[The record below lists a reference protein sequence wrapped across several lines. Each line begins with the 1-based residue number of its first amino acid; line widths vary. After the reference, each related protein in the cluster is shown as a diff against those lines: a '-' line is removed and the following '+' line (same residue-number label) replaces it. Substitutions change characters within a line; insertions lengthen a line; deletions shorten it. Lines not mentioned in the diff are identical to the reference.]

1 MCLAFLEQL
10 APIPYTAENHNPFPE
25 FTLWLVRSSH
35 DKMLLGVCGGLAQ
48 RFGIDSTLIRVIF
61 VIATVLGMGSPI
73 LLYFI
78 LAFIIPKD

>member
-1 MCLAFLEQL
+1 MSVSGTIEVQVVYCHE
-10 APIPYTAENHNPFPE
+10 PINSME
-25 FTLWLVRSSH
+25 FTMARLSRSSH

-61 VIATVLGMGSPI
+61 VIATVVGFGSPI

-78 LAFIIPKD
+78 LAFIMPKD